1 MDARSHERVGV
12 MRPPVRF
19 APLGDRALVLH
30 LGERPDETTF
40 QRVRSCAARL
50 VGAHPAILDVVPAY
64 TTVTVHY
71 DPARVETAG
80 ASPHRAL
87 AAVLDVLIPNDV
99 ETPALARTVE
109 IPVCYE
115 GELAPDLAEVARHT
129 GLEAGEV
136 VALHSGGAYVVRMI
150 GFLPGFPYLAG
161 LDPRLAT
168 PRRDD
173 PRMRVPAGS
182 VGIGGEQTGIY
193 PVTSPG
199 GWRLIGR
206 TPLALFDARR
216 EPGSL
221 LAVGD
226 ALRFRAISRAEY
238 DRMSAR

>member
-1 MDARSHERVGV
+1 

-19 APLGDRALVLH
+19 APLGDRALVLR
-30 LGERPDETTF
+30 LGERADEPTF
-40 QRVRSCAARL
+40 DRVRSCAARL
-50 VGAHPAILDVVPAY
+50 AGAHRAILDVVPAY

-71 DPARVETAG
+71 DPSRVEST
-80 ASPHRAL
+80 SEPPHRAL
-87 AAVLDVLIPNDV
+87 AAALEPLIHDDAHP
-99 ETPALARTVE
+99 PLIARTVE

-115 GELAPDLAEVARHT
+115 GDLAPDLDEVARHT
-129 GLEAGEV
+129 GLDAQEV
-136 VALHSGGAYVVRMI
+136 IALHSGATYVVRMI

-168 PRRDD
+168 PRRAE
-173 PRMRVPAGS
+173 PRTRVAAGS

-216 EPGSL
+216 EPGAL

-226 ALRFRAISRAEY
+226 TLRFHAISRTDY

>member
-1 MDARSHERVGV
+1 

-19 APLGDRALVLH
+19 EPLGDRALVLH
-30 LGERPDETTF
+30 LGDRADDATF
-40 QRVRSCAARL
+40 HRVRSCVARL
-50 VGAHPAILDVVPAY
+50 GGAHPAVLDVVPGY

-71 DPARVETAG
+71 DPARVRSGG
-80 ASPHRAL
+80 APPHRVL
-87 AAVLDVLIPNDV
+87 AAALEPLVPDDAD
-99 ETPALARTVE
+99 PAPPARTVE

-115 GELAPDLAEVARHT
+115 SDLAPDLDEVARHT
-129 GLEAGEV
+129 GLDASEV
-136 VALHSGGAYVVRMI
+136 IALHSGATYVVRMI

-168 PRRDD
+168 PRRAE
-173 PRMRVPAGS
+173 PRTRVPAGS

-193 PVTSPG
+193 PVASPG

-216 EPGSL
+216 EPGAL

-226 ALRFRAISRAEY
+226 ELRFRAIPRAEY